1 MFKKV
6 LVANRGEIAVQI
18 IRALHDLHIKAVA
31 VYSVADKDSL
41 FVSLADEAVCIGGF
55 QPSESYLNMSQI
67 ISAANLTG
75 CEAIHPGYG
84 FLSENPEFADLCT
97 KCHIKYIGPSSKLIT
112 LMGNKANARSTMKK
126 HGVPVIPGSDGPVK
140 GLKEAKE
147 VADKI
152 GYPILLKAVAGGGGK
167 GIREVDHA
175 ADLESAFLQTQE
187 EARISFD
194 DDRIY
199 IEKLLHGAKHV
210 EMQVIADNFGNV
222 VYLPER
228 DCSMQRN
235 HQKIMEESPCTQISS
250 AQRQQIGELL
260 AKTTREIGYTN
271 TGTYEFLMDNKNNMY
286 FMEMNARLQVEH
298 TISEEVTGIELIKAQ
313 ILVAANEKL
322 PFTQKDAEVK
332 GYAIEC
338 RLNAEDPEN
347 NFMPSPGTISKLF
360 LPMGTLGVRIDSGVT
375 TGSFISPYYDSMI
388 AKLIVHMDD
397 RKDAVT
403 KMKRMLKELQINGVK
418 TNTNFL
424 STLLNTD
431 AFKKSTYTNEFV
443 QKHLLTEQGGFH
455 ESN

>member
-1 MFKKV
+1 M
-6 LVANRGEIAVQI
+6 
-18 IRALHDLHIKAVA
+18 
-31 VYSVADKDSL
+31 
-41 FVSLADEAVCIGGF
+41 
-55 QPSESYLNMSQI
+55 
-67 ISAANLTG
+67 
-75 CEAIHPGYG
+75 
-84 FLSENPEFADLCT
+84 
-97 KCHIKYIGPSSKLIT
+97 
-112 LMGNKANARSTMKK
+112 
-126 HGVPVIPGSDGPVK
+126 
-140 GLKEAKE
+140 
-147 VADKI
+147 
-152 GYPILLKAVAGGGGK
+152 
-167 GIREVDHA
+167 
-175 ADLESAFLQTQE
+175 
-187 EARISFD
+187 
-194 DDRIY
+194 
-199 IEKLLHGAKHV
+199 
-210 EMQVIADNFGNV
+210 
-222 VYLPER
+222 
-228 DCSMQRN
+228 
-235 HQKIMEESPCTQISS
+235 QISS

-271 TGTYEFLMDNKNNMY
+271 TGTYEFLMDSKNNMY

-313 ILVAANEKL
+313 ILVTANEKL

-332 GYAIEC
+332 GYALEC

-431 AFKKSTYTNEFV
+431 AFKQGTYTNEFV